1 MSPLNILHV
10 IPKLTVGGVENQ
22 LLMVLKNYDR
32 KIFSP
37 IVCCLS
43 DSGDLGS
50 EIESCGVELICLNK
64 LKHTFD
70 WTIIKDIYKLIKQKS
85 VKIIRTHQYHANLY
99 GRIAALFAKVPCI
112 VASVHNVYTIDTK
125 IHRRIFNHFLAHY
138 TDRIVA
144 VSKAVMHDILQY
156 DRISHKK
163 ICVIYNGIE
172 MKSFLNIHGNIRK
185 EFGIPENISL
195 IGTVGRLTAQKGHKY
210 LLEAIN
216 KLKFKFPEIKL
227 LIAGDGPLKNDL
239 IKYAQSLNIHDK
251 VIFLGLRR
259 DIPIFLSSI
268 DIFVLPSLWEGLSNA
283 LIEAMASGKPVIATD
298 IPPVREIIH
307 SEDLGILVPPENSD
321 AIADAIELLLYN
333 KNRAEAFGKTA
344 NEKVFLSFTIENT
357 VKQYTSLFE
366 SILKSKNALNNLSF
380 K

>member
-1 MSPLNILHV
+1 M
-10 IPKLTVGGVENQ
+10 
-22 LLMVLKNYDR
+22 
-32 KIFSP
+32 
-37 IVCCLS
+37 
-43 DSGDLGS
+43 
-50 EIESCGVELICLNK
+50 
-64 LKHTFD
+64 
-70 WTIIKDIYKLIKQKS
+70 
-85 VKIIRTHQYHANLY
+85 
-99 GRIAALFAKVPCI
+99 
-112 VASVHNVYTIDTK
+112 
-125 IHRRIFNHFLAHY
+125 
-138 TDRIVA
+138 
-144 VSKAVMHDILQY
+144 
-156 DRISHKK
+156 
-163 ICVIYNGIE
+163 
-172 MKSFLNIHGNIRK
+172 
-185 EFGIPENISL
+185 
-195 IGTVGRLTAQKGHKY
+195 
-210 LLEAIN
+210 
-216 KLKFKFPEIKL
+216 
-227 LIAGDGPLKNDL
+227 IAGDGPLKNDL

-283 LIEAMASGKPVIATD
+283 LIEAIASGKPVIATD